1 MPTKP
6 GHETGPRPPYRGPP
20 GPPSGLPG
28 PARWWGTRPGRL
40 GVAMVIAGAGLGAL
54 VTVLAGSGPGLV
66 LGLFL
71 VAGTVAAA
79 FAVQPRAV
87 YLIIP
92 VPALAYLM
100 AAIAAGLIGD
110 RAGGTSDAALAVGAA
125 QWIASGFRPMTAAT
139 AVAAAVTAA
148 RWPRSG
154 PARRGEPGRDAR
166 YPAAPGPRVPRRAG
180 PRA

>member
-6 GHETGPRPPYRGPP
+6 GHQPGPRPPYRGAPRPGAGLRGGRPP
-20 GPPSGLPG
+20 
-28 PARWWGTRPGRL
+28 WWGTRPGRL
-40 GVAMVIAGAGLGAL
+40 GVAFVISGAAVGAL
-54 VTVLAGSGPGLV
+54 ITVLAGIGPGLV

-92 VPALAYLM
+92 VPALAYLT
-100 AAIAAGLIGD
+100 AAIAAGV
-110 RAGGTSDAALAVGAA
+110 AGGQADGSSHAALAVGAA

-139 AVAAAVTAA
+139 AVALAVTVA
-148 RWPRSG
+148 RWPRG
-154 PARRGEPGRDAR
+154 A
-166 YPAAPGPRVPRRAG
+166 RAG
-180 PRA
+180 PP